1 MHVTDT
7 REAAP
12 RARVTLSGLQ
22 ARVLAFADSSTT
34 AAAIARH
41 PDFAGHEGEA
51 LAALEALVAGRLVAR
66 EGNQYVSLP
75 VFRNRPVH
83 FMRAKPH
90 AYQTAPEA
98 APAHAFLR
106 LV

>member
-1 MHVTDT
+1 M
-7 REAAP
+7 
-12 RARVTLSGLQ
+12 
-22 ARVLAFADSSTT
+22 LAFADSSTT

-41 PDFAGHEGEA
+41 PEFAGHEREA
-51 LAALEALVAGRLVAR
+51 LAALDSLVGDRLVAR
-66 EGNQYVSLP
+66 EGDQYVSLP

-106 LV
+106 MV